1 MPISKESQST
11 IEDLMQL
18 VDDDRTY
25 ELIDGELVEK
35 PRPDQ
40 QHTRMVARLV
50 FRLSE
55 WAIGGPGGEVGV
67 ESGFVLGRNPD
78 LVRLPDVAYIGPH
91 RLAAATDTSGF
102 WELPPDLAVKV
113 VLPNETAHVIR
124 EKVRHYLDAGTS
136 LVWLLYPNTCE
147 VLAYAAD
154 GNAHTY
160 RPANTL
166 RDIDLLP
173 GFVCP
178 VAALFG

>member
-50 FRLSE
+50 FRLSV
-55 WAIGGPGGEVGV
+55 WAVSGPGGEVGV
-67 ESGFVLGRNPD
+67 ESGFVLARNPD
-78 LVRLPDVAYIGPH
+78 VVRLPDVAYIGPR
-91 RLAAATDTSGF
+91 RLAAASDDSGF
-102 WELPPDLAVKV
+102 WELSPDLAVKV
-113 VLPNETAHVIR
+113 VLPHESAHAIR

-160 RPANTL
+160 CRADTL
-166 RDIDLLP
+166 QNIDVLP
-173 GFVCP
+173 GFASP